1 MDWGAIIAA
10 VVAGVGGIAAGA
22 GGVWR
27 YLTKRLDAAHAEIKR
42 LNELRVSGAEA
53 RSAEQVALI
62 TRYER
67 IVGASTEVMRQATL
81 TMEAKSDR

>member
-22 GGVWR
+22 GVVWR

-42 LNELRVSGAEA
+42 LNELRASEAATSTATLMALLAREERRSLAVS
-53 RSAEQVALI
+53 
-62 TRYER
+62 
-67 IVGASTEVMRQATL
+67 EVVRQATL
-81 TMEAKSDR
+81 TAESRR